1 MIVKKYINKIKSKKS
16 NVFYSKTRIFKTRYI
31 NYHEKFKHLK
41 QLYFKKE
48 IIEKIIKNLNIAKH
62 IKFDN

>member
-1 MIVKKYINKIKSKKS
+1 MFSIQRLGFLKQDILY
-16 NVFYSKTRIFKTRYI
+16 
-31 NYHEKFKHLK
+31 YHEKFKHLK